1 MIRRPP
7 RSTLFPYTTLFRSPP
22 EEHDDPSVSGGPRDL
37 VRDVPQVFRGEDV
50 GERAPERGE
59 ALVAAGR
66 VPEQGRVDFVGT
78 LRDGDGLETGEVR
91 LTVLGHGR
99 PAGGSEYSL
108 SFIVTWPNEKF
119 DCRASMTRW
128 SSSDSHMRA
137 SARSAKMPPPFGI
150 RGRITIAF
158 HFCAATPTRSRF
170 TTSTI
175 TGLRSGRNER

>member
-1 MIRRPP
+1 MI
-7 RSTLFPYTTLFRSPP
+7 TLLFFFFFQA
-22 EEHDDPSVSGGPRDL
+22 EDGIRDL
-37 VRDVPQVFRGEDV
+37 TVTGVQTC
-50 GERAPERGE
+50 
-59 ALVAAGR
+59 ALPIFAAGR
-66 VPEQGRVDFVGT
+66 LTEQGRVDFVGA
-78 LRDGDGLETGEVR
+78 LGDGDGLEAREIR

-150 RGRITIAF
+150 RGRMTIAF
-158 HFCAATPTRSRF
+158 HFRPATPTRSRPS
-170 TTSTI
+170 TSTI
-175 TGLRSGRNER
+175 TGLRSGRK